1 MAGVT
6 RRPFLALFP
15 LVAAVAFAFNCGGGG
30 APSAVCVRYTGAP
43 VDGAAMPVVTATP
56 PVALV
61 SAFPGLPALEQP
73 VALVETTARDLFL
86 IALRDGRV
94 LAIPRGGPWG
104 RPCTVHDQR
113 PVTACCEAEQGLL
126 SLALDPGFSRN
137 GYLYVYYSVRGSGPE
152 TWLARVDRFQAG
164 GEGDSF
170 AFDPAS
176 KLTILEIELP
186 GAFHNGGTLAF
197 GPDGMLYLG
206 VGDGYAGNRRDA
218 QDAGTLPGTVIRID
232 VRGATEEAPYRI
244 PPDNPLAGRDDARPE
259 VWAHGLRNPW
269 RMSFDR
275 ETGLLWAGDVGGVR
289 REEVNVIRAGGNYG
303 WSIFEG
309 TACIAGRRASCARPD
324 LIPPVWEYDHAD
336 GCAAVIGGYV
346 YRGDAVPA
354 LRGRYLFGDFCNG
367 LGWTLP
373 AARAAAGASVEATRL
388 WSLSLAGEPLKVM
401 SLAEDAS
408 GEIYVLSFNGLI
420 HRVVSAGTS
429 SPAQR

>member
-6 RRPFLALFP
+6 RRPSLALLP
-15 LVAAVAFAFNCGGGG
+15 LFAALAFVLNCGGGG
-30 APSAVCVRYTGAP
+30 AEPLAACVPYTGAP
-43 VDGAAMPVVTATP
+43 VDQADMPVITAVP

-61 SAFPGLPALEQP
+61 PAFPGLPALEQP
-73 VALVETTARDLFL
+73 VALVEARARDRFL

-94 LAIPRGGPWG
+94 LAIPKDGPWE

-152 TWLARVDRFQAG
+152 TWLVRIDRFHTG
-164 GEGDSF
+164 GEGDAF
-170 AFDPAS
+170 AVDPAS
-176 KLTILEIELP
+176 KLTIIEVELQ
-186 GAFHNGGTLAF
+186 GAYHNGGTLAF

-206 VGDGYAGNRRDA
+206 VGDGYAGNLRDG
-218 QDAGTLPGTVIRID
+218 QDTGTLPGTVIRID

-244 PPDNPLAGRDDARPE
+244 PPDNPFMGRDDARPE

-275 ETGLLWAGDVGGVR
+275 ETGLLWAGDVGGSS

-303 WSIFEG
+303 WSILEG
-309 TACIAGRRASCARPD
+309 TRCRSEREACARPD
-324 LIPPVWEYDHAD
+324 LIPPVWEYATE

-346 YRGDAVPA
+346 YRGDAIPA
-354 LRGRYLFGDFCNG
+354 LRGWYLFGDFCNG
-367 LGWTLP
+367 LGWRLP
-373 AARAAAGASVEATRL
+373 AGRAAAGAPVEAMRL
-388 WSLSLAGEPLKVM
+388 WNLSLADEPLKVT

-408 GEIYVLSFNGLI
+408 GELYILSFNGLI
-420 HRVVSAGTS
+420 HRVVSAGAS
-429 SPAQR
+429 SPAGR

>member
-1 MAGVT
+1 
-6 RRPFLALFP
+6 
-15 LVAAVAFAFNCGGGG
+15 
-30 APSAVCVRYTGAP
+30 
-43 VDGAAMPVVTATP
+43 MPVVTATP

-61 SAFPGLPALEQP
+61 PAFPDLPALEQP
-73 VALVETTARDLFL
+73 IALAEAPGRGLFL

-94 LAIPRGGPWG
+94 LAIPRDGPWE

-113 PVTACCEAEQGLL
+113 PVTACCEGEQGLL

-137 GYLYVYYSVRGSGPE
+137 GYLYVYYSVRVSPGEP
-152 TWLARVDRFQAG
+152 WRARIARFQTG

-170 AFDPAS
+170 AFNPAS
-176 KLTILEIELP
+176 KLTILVIELP
-186 GAFHNGGTLAF
+186 GAVHIGGALAF
-197 GPDGMLYLG
+197 GADGMLYLG
-206 VGDGYAGNRRDA
+206 IGDGYAGNTRDG

-232 VRGATEEAPYRI
+232 VRDATEEVPYRI
-244 PPDNPLAGRDDARPE
+244 PPDNPFAGRDDARPE

-275 ETGLLWAGDVGGVR
+275 ETGALWAGDVGGRR

-309 TACIAGRRASCARPD
+309 TRCIAGRQSLCARPD

-346 YRGDAVPA
+346 YRGDAIPA
-354 LRGRYLFGDFCNG
+354 LRGWYLFGDFCNG
-367 LGWTLP
+367 SGWALP
-373 AARAAAGASVEATRL
+373 AGRAAAGAPVEAMRL
-388 WSLSLAGEPLKVM
+388 WSLSLGDAPLKVT

-408 GEIYVLSFNGLI
+408 GEIYILSLNGLI
-420 HRVVSAGTS
+420 YRVVSAGTS